1 MGRLAVGLGGLLA
14 PVGLL
19 DIALPL
25 STTAS
30 ARSSQTL
37 QKLSKSIA
45 ADNLLAHMVENSGV
59 LSTLGSELKGIS
71 SDVLEVG
78 FVGVQRT
85 SISPS
90 TPVQPL
96 KVTIGSGDTSSM
108 LYGVRGGGWLMEIS
122 SDILTVGFIGVQRTS
137 ISPSTPVQPLKATVS
152 SGDTLSMLY
161 GVGGGLKGISCDI
174 LTAGLVGAQRMSISP
189 STPVQPL
196 KATVG

>member
-1 MGRLAVGLGGLLA
+1 
-14 PVGLL
+14 
-19 DIALPL
+19 
-25 STTAS
+25 
-30 ARSSQTL
+30 
-37 QKLSKSIA
+37 
-45 ADNLLAHMVENSGV
+45 MVENSGV
-59 LSTLGSELKGIS
+59 LSTLGSELKGVS

-96 KVTIGSGDTSSM
+96 KVTIG
-108 LYGVRGGGWLMEIS
+108 
-122 SDILTVGFIGVQRTS
+122 
-137 ISPSTPVQPLKATVS
+137 